1 MTIADLHTHT
11 NFSDGELSPSEV
23 LNEALIKKIKY
34 LSITDHDTLSGYKK
48 AKKIL
53 SDPVYNQITLI
64 PGVEISTSFEGSN
77 IHTLGYFFD
86 VGNKELNETL
96 KLLQIRRNEFAK
108 NFLGFLKLMSILIQT
123 VVYKIFIGM
132 GETLDIFRLTVLE
145 QLLLRN

>member
-1 MTIADLHTHT
+1 MTLADLHTHT

-77 IHTLGYFFD
+77 IHTLGYF
-86 VGNKELNETL
+86 
-96 KLLQIRRNEFAK
+96 
-108 NFLGFLKLMSILIQT
+108 LMLII
-123 VVYKIFIGM
+123 KS
-132 GETLDIFRLTVLE
+132 
-145 QLLLRN
+145 